1 MNPVA
6 KVVAGYQPIMP
17 TYQGQLSE
25 DQIVQLV
32 PISSLLV
39 NPLVQH
45 MHKRNRPWEERA
57 EPWQQSKFARPLR
70 LQK

>member
-25 DQIVQLV
+25 DQIVQL
-32 PISSLLV
+32 IAYIKSLGKSAGAAHA
-39 NPLVQH
+39 QTEQTTG
-45 MHKRNRPWEERA
+45 REG
-57 EPWQQSKFARPLR
+57 
-70 LQK
+70 